1 MKYGSICSGIEA
13 ATVAWQTLGWKP
25 AWFSE
30 IASFPSAVLNHHYP
44 DVANLGDMTKLV
56 GMLDRSEID
65 APDVVCG
72 GTPCQAFSVSGNRQS
87 LGDDRIGIMTFVVN
101 VEGGSELLIDFEMPI
116 NEIVERTS
124 DGFVGQPL
132 GVTWRHTDPEWYLP
146 DAKKFIRQKLDDMGY
161 DFIESRMLA
170 IKRTGTWGG

>member
-13 ATVAWQTLGWKP
+13 ATVAWHTLGWEP

-30 IASFPSAVLNHHYP
+30 IAPFPSAVLAHHYP
-44 DVANLGDMTKLV
+44 NVANLGDMTKLV

-87 LGDDRIGIMTFVVN
+87 LGDDRGNLSLVFCEVCNAV
-101 VEGGSELLIDFEMPI
+101 
-116 NEIVERTS
+116 
-124 DGFVGQPL
+124 
-132 GVTWRHTDPEWYLP
+132 
-146 DAKKFIRQKLDDMGY
+146 DAIRL
-161 DFIESRMLA
+161 SRGEQSA
-170 IKRTGTWGG
+170 IIL